1 MAAALKKGFTTG
13 AAAAAAVK
21 AALTSFFAEPPRT
34 VDLLF
39 LTGER
44 KPIQIQAV
52 EKISDDGIQALVVKD
67 AGDDP
72 DITHRAVI
80 GARVRLSES
89 ASLVIVIRGGTG
101 VGRVTKPGL
110 ELPVGEPAINPGPRT
125 MIQNSVR
132 EVFRQFKIP
141 AKEVDIEIFVPEGE
155 ALALKTLNPRLGILG
170 GISILGTTGIV
181 TPMSHEAYIATI
193 RSGISV
199 AAAGGADTLVF
210 TTGRRSERAAME
222 KFKELK
228 SEVFIQ
234 TGDFFRAA
242 LEEALARPEIK
253 AVTYTVFFG
262 KALKM
267 ALGHEHTHAAR
278 SELTLQRLA
287 QWAHEATGSRDLEQ
301 HIAGANTARHA
312 FSFIYPG
319 YPDLLAR
326 VGQKALAAARSF
338 SKERLEIRII
348 ILDFDGNPAFDSAVT
363 PFFPEVP

>member
-1 MAAALKKGFTTG
+1 MPTALKKGFTTG

-21 AALTSFFAEPPRT
+21 AALISFFSDPPRS

-39 LTGER
+39 LSGER
-44 KPIQIQAV
+44 KPIEIKAV
-52 EKISDDGIQALVVKD
+52 EKISGHEIQALVVKD

-80 GARVRLSES
+80 GARVRLSDS
-89 ASLVIVIRGGTG
+89 ASLVITIRGGKG
-101 VGRVTKPGL
+101 VTKPGL

-132 EVFRQFKIP
+132 EVFQQFKIP

-210 TTGRRSERAAME
+210 TTGRRSERFAME
-222 KFKELK
+222 KFDEFKTET
-228 SEVFIQ
+228 FIQ

-242 LEEALARPEIK
+242 LEEALVRPEK
-253 AVTYTVFFG
+253 RFRF
-262 KALKM
+262 
-267 ALGHEHTHAAR
+267 
-278 SELTLQRLA
+278 
-287 QWAHEATGSRDLEQ
+287 
-301 HIAGANTARHA
+301 
-312 FSFIYPG
+312 
-319 YPDLLAR
+319 
-326 VGQKALAAARSF
+326 
-338 SKERLEIRII
+338 
-348 ILDFDGNPAFDSAVT
+348 
-363 PFFPEVP
+363 

>member
-1 MAAALKKGFTTG
+1 MSAALKKGFTTG

-21 AALTSFFAEPPRT
+21 AALISFFSEPPRS

-44 KPIQIQAV
+44 KPIEIKV
-52 EKISDDGIQALVVKD
+52 VRKLSDHEIQALVVKD

-72 DITHRAVI
+72 DITHKAEI

-89 ASLVIVIRGGTG
+89 ASLVIAIRGGKG

-125 MIQNSVR
+125 MIQNSVM
-132 EVFRQFKIP
+132 EVFRQFEIQ
-141 AKEVDIEIFVPEGE
+141 AKQVDIEIFVPEGE

-199 AAAGGADTLVF
+199 AAAGGSDTLVF
-210 TTGRRSERAAME
+210 TTGRRSERFAME
-222 KFKELK
+222 KFNEFKNE
-228 SEVFIQ
+228 SFIQ
-234 TGDFFRAA
+234 TGDFFKAA
-242 LEEALARPEIK
+242 LELAAAHTRIK
-253 AVTYTVFFG
+253 AAIYVVFFG

-267 ALGHEHTHAAR
+267 ALGYEHTHAAK
-278 SELTLQRLA
+278 SELTLQNLA
-287 QWAHEATGSRDLEQ
+287 QWAYETTGSRDLEKQ
-301 HIAGANTARHA
+301 IAEANTARHA

-338 SKERLEIRII
+338 SKEKPGIRII
-348 ILDFDGNPAFDSAVT
+348 ILDFNGNPAFDSA
-363 PFFPEVP
+363 

>member
-1 MAAALKKGFTTG
+1 MPTALKKGFTTG

-21 AALTSFFAEPPRT
+21 AALISFFAEPPRS

-44 KPIQIQAV
+44 KPIEIKAV
-52 EKISDDGIQALVVKD
+52 EKFSDDEIQALVVKD

-72 DITHRAVI
+72 DITHKAEI
-80 GARVRLSES
+80 GARVRLSNS
-89 ASLVIVIRGGTG
+89 ASLVITIRGGKG

-110 ELPVGEPAINPGPRT
+110 ELPVGEPAINPGPRI
-125 MIQNSVR
+125 MIQNSVM
-132 EVFRQFKIP
+132 EVFQQFEIP
-141 AKEVDIEIFVPEGE
+141 AKQVDIEIFVPEGE

-253 AVTYTVFFG
+253 AMIYVVFFG

-278 SELTLQRLA
+278 SELTLQHLA
-287 QWAHEATGSRDLEQ
+287 QWAHEVTGHRDLENR
-301 HIAGANTARHA
+301 IAGANTARHA

-338 SKERLEIRII
+338 SKERLGIRII